1 VKLTSKLSSTEWR
14 EGERERGLD
23 CKIIWQY
30 SNVISFDDIIMLRK
44 GGRRTACIMNLRV
57 LILET
62 GSRLQD
68 KSPKV
73 SCGRQLAQ
81 AVAECIS
88 RVDAAL
94 VCSRL

>member
-30 SNVISFDDIIMLRK
+30 SNVISFDDIIMLQ
-44 GGRRTACIMNLRV
+44 TACIMNLRV

-62 GSRLQD
+62 ASRLQD